1 MQTSKNVQCK
11 KCLNKFYQKEIY
23 TIQQFQYKKQPKYK
37 WTLKFF
43 NELEIDEWDSFC
55 EECIMMYSKKLD
67 DAWQNQKS
75 QVL

>member
-11 KCLNKFYQKEIY
+11 KCLNKFHQKQIY
-23 TIQQFQYKKQPKYK
+23 TIQQFQYKKQPKYE

-43 NELEIDEWDSFC
+43 NQLQIDEWDSFC

-67 DAWQNQKS
+67 NAWQNQKS

>member
-1 MQTSKNVQCK
+1 MQTSKNAQCK
-11 KCLNKFYQKEIY
+11 KCLSKFYEKEIY

-43 NELEIDEWDSFC
+43 NELQIDEWDSFC

-67 DAWQNQKS
+67 DAWHNQKS

>member
-23 TIQQFQYKKQPKYK
+23 TIQQFQYKKQPKYE

-43 NELEIDEWDSFC
+43 NQLQIDEWDSFC
-55 EECIMMYSKKLD
+55 EKCIMMYSKKLD

>member
-11 KCLNKFYQKEIY
+11 KCLNKFHQKEIY
-23 TIQQFQYKKQPKYK
+23 TIQQFQYKKQPKYE
-37 WTLKFF
+37 WTLKIF
-43 NELEIDEWDSFC
+43 NQLQIDEWDSFC

>member
-1 MQTSKNVQCK
+1 MQTSKNAQCK
-11 KCLNKFYQKEIY
+11 KCLNKFYEKEIY

-43 NELEIDEWDSFC
+43 NELQIDEWDSFC

-67 DAWQNQKS
+67 EAWQNQKS

>member
-23 TIQQFQYKKQPKYK
+23 TIQQFQYKKQPKYE

-43 NELEIDEWDSFC
+43 NQLQVDEWDSFC

>member
-1 MQTSKNVQCK
+1 MQTSKNAQCK

-23 TIQQFQYKKQPKYK
+23 TIQQFQYKKQPKYE

-43 NELEIDEWDSFC
+43 NQLQIDEWDSFC

-67 DAWQNQKS
+67 DAWHNQKS

>member
-23 TIQQFQYKKQPKYK
+23 TIQQFQYKKQPKYE

-43 NELEIDEWDSFC
+43 NQLQIDEWDSFC

>member
-1 MQTSKNVQCK
+1 MQTNKKVQCK

-37 WTLKFF
+37 WALVFFKKLK
-43 NELEIDEWDSFC
+43 IDEWDSFC
-55 EECIMMYSKKLD
+55 EECILSYSKKLD
-67 DAWQNQKS
+67 DVWNKQKS

>member
-1 MQTSKNVQCK
+1 MHNAKNS
-11 KCLNKFYQKEIY
+11 LNKFYEKEIY

-43 NELEIDEWDSFC
+43 NELQIDEWDSFC

-67 DAWQNQKS
+67 EAWQNQKS

>member
-1 MQTSKNVQCK
+1 MQTNKNAQCK
-11 KCLNKFYQKEIY
+11 KCLKKFYQKEIY
-23 TIQQFQYKKQPKYK
+23 TIQQFQYKKQPKYE

-43 NELEIDEWDSFC
+43 NQLQIDEWDSFC

>member
-11 KCLNKFYQKEIY
+11 KCLNKFHQKEIY
-23 TIQQFQYKKQPKYK
+23 TIQQFQYKKQPKYE

-43 NELEIDEWDSFC
+43 NQLQIDEWDSFC

-67 DAWQNQKS
+67 EAWQNQKS

>member
-23 TIQQFQYKKQPKYK
+23 TIQQFQYKKQPKYE

-43 NELEIDEWDSFC
+43 NQLQIDEWDSFC

-67 DAWQNQKS
+67 EAWQNQKS

>member
-11 KCLNKFYQKEIY
+11 KCLNKFHQKEIY
-23 TIQQFQYKKQPKYK
+23 TIQQFQYKKQPKYE

-43 NELEIDEWDSFC
+43 NQLQIDEWDSFC